1 MKRVLV
7 TGAGGFVGRELV
19 SLLARSGYSGVATGR
34 QPPESMPAGFEAAAR
49 DDVLDGRLPV
59 EAIDALVH
67 LEVKHH
73 VMNPDPR
80 AVAEIDAV
88 NVGGTRTWLDWAS
101 ARGIPRFVFASSV
114 KAVRA
119 EAGNTLETALP
130 EASDPY
136 GRSKARAE
144 DAVRGWAAADPQ
156 TVATILRFA
165 PVYGPGNTANL
176 ADFARQVLRGRPCF
190 VGRGQTRKSVV
201 SLRNATAAIEWALQA
216 GVAGCDVYNV
226 SDPAAHSIG
235 ELATMI
241 ASAGDAPRPRGLPA
255 PLARVGAVAGDVAG
269 IILRRP
275 ALLNSKRLK
284 AMLETT
290 VFPPDKLV
298 AHGFVHA
305 QQTEAGIAELV
316 AWLTGAPKAAEGDRP
331 SRTPS

>member
-19 SLLARSGYSGVATGR
+19 SLLARSGYSGVGTGR

-49 DDVLDGRLPV
+49 DDVLDGRIPV
-59 EAIDALVH
+59 EAIDVLVH

-88 NVGGTRTWLDWAS
+88 NIGGTRTWLDWAS

-156 TVATILRFA
+156 RGATILRFA

-190 VGRGQTRKSVV
+190 VGQGQTKKSVV
-201 SLRNATAAIEWALQA
+201 SLRNATAAIEWALQNGA
-216 GVAGCDVYNV
+216 DGCDVYNV
-226 SDPAAHSIG
+226 SDPIACSIG

-241 ASAGDAPRPRGLPA
+241 ATAGGAPRPRGLPVL
-255 PLARVGAVAGDVAG
+255 LARLGAIAGDVAG
-269 IILRRP
+269 LILQRP
-275 ALLNSKRLK
+275 AVLNSRRLA

-290 VFPPDKLV
+290 VFPADKLV
-298 AHGFVHA
+298 ARGFVHP
-305 QQTEAGIAELV
+305 QETEKGIAELV
-316 AWLTGAPKAAEGDRP
+316 TWLTEAMKGSGIGG
-331 SRTPS
+331 S

>member
-1 MKRVLV
+1 
-7 TGAGGFVGRELV
+7 
-19 SLLARSGYSGVATGR
+19 
-34 QPPESMPAGFEAAAR
+34 MPAEFEAAAR
-49 DDVLDGRLPV
+49 DDVLDGRLRMA
-59 EAIDALVH
+59 AIDAIVH

-73 VMNPDPR
+73 VMNLDP
-80 AVAEIDAV
+80 ATIAEIDAV
-88 NVGGTRTWLDWAS
+88 NIDGTRAWLDWAS
-101 ARGIPRFVFASSV
+101 VRNIPRFIFASSV

-119 EAGNTLETALP
+119 EAGSTLETAVP
-130 EASDPY
+130 ERSDPY

-144 DAVRGWAAADPQ
+144 EAVRGWAAADPHRGS
-156 TVATILRFA
+156 VILRFA

-216 GVAGCDVYNV
+216 GTAGYDIYNV

-241 ASAGDAPRPRGLPA
+241 ASAGGAPRPRGLPA

-269 IILRRP
+269 MILRRP

-298 AHGFVHA
+298 AHGFVHS
-305 QQTEAGIAELV
+305 QQTEEGIAELV

>member
-1 MKRVLV
+1 MMRVLV

-19 SLLARSGYSGVATGR
+19 SLLAQSGYRGVATGR
-34 QPPESMPAGFEAAAR
+34 RPPEGMPIGFEPAAR
-49 DDVLDGRLPV
+49 DDVLDGRFPV
-59 EAIDALVH
+59 AAVDVIVH

-80 AVAEIDAV
+80 TVAEIDAV
-88 NVGGTRTWLDWAS
+88 NIGGTRAWLDWAS
-101 ARGIPRFVFASSV
+101 TRNIPRLVFASSV

-119 EAGNTLETALP
+119 EAGETLETAQP

-144 DAVRGWAAADPQ
+144 EAVRGWAAADSRRGA
-156 TVATILRFA
+156 VILRFA

-216 GVAGCDVYNV
+216 GAAGCDIYNV

-241 ASAGDAPRPRGLPA
+241 ATAGGAPRPRGLPA

-269 IILRRP
+269 MILRRP
-275 ALLNSKRLK
+275 ALLNSRRLA

-298 AHGFVHA
+298 ARGFVHP
-305 QQTEAGIAELV
+305 QKTETGIAELV
-316 AWLTGAPKAAEGDRP
+316 AWLTDSAKAGDRAAFAGTR
-331 SRTPS
+331 S